1 MSILRRT
8 GTGRNNIDWY
18 NASSNSSGKYFK
30 RTGTSRNN
38 VQWINISS
46 NGTHNLLNRTSTGR
60 NNISWKNT
68 TFSFGGDLT
77 KVSYTYIRSSG
88 QAPSWEAICS
98 YLLYSSNPTAF
109 SISGVTKNVITET
122 HTRMGAV
129 TTLSELANPYTYYI
143 GFICSNQNNANTAA
157 QELSKFSRVVQ
168 AASNSSSSVTCTVTG
183 NHKTVFYQHRPKDD
197 LYWKDVYIGVAELS
211 DAYFENFSYSDGT
224 ETFTFS

>member
-46 NGTHNLLNRTSTGR
+46 NGTHNLLNRTSSGR
-60 NNISWKNT
+60 NNIAWKNT

-88 QAPSWEAICS
+88 QASSWEGI
-98 YLLYSSNPTAF
+98 YSFSRYPSNPTAF
-109 SISGVTKNVITET
+109 SISGVTKNVITQE
-122 HTRMGAV
+122 RGSSIAN
-129 TTLSELANPYTYYI
+129 LSELANPYTYYI

-197 LYWKDVYIGVAELS
+197 LYWKDVYIGAAELS
-211 DAYFENFSYSDGT
+211 GAYFESFSYNDGI